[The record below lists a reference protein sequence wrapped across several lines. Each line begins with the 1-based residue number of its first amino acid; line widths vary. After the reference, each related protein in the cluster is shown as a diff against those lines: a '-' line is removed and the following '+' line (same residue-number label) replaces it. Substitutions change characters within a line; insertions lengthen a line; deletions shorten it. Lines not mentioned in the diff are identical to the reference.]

1 MIAAST
7 SALNS
12 PTDEDVVHYGQDLA
26 GNGPSSMTN
35 VAASPTAHLRK
46 NTIVLSVAGLSAVA
60 ALVGRGLCRTDVA
73 RTSARRAYPESRF
86 GAGALESA
94 YSQWR
99 PYSF

>member
-35 VAASPTAHLRK
+35 VAASPTAHHDELGERRRDLD
-46 NTIVLSVAGLSAVA
+46 VL
-60 ALVGRGLCRTDVA
+60 GRG
-73 RTSARRAYPESRF
+73 SHHEERRVP
-86 GAGALESA
+86 GATRGHSHMNSL
-94 YSQWR
+94 
-99 PYSF
+99 